1 MSIEE
6 TIKASVKEAVE
17 EALKNIPL
25 GSSDDL
31 PEIMNVK
38 QTAKFLNCSTQWVY
52 DNIGQIPHMELSG
65 YKFIKSELMK
75 WCIDKTGVTFKLVR
89 KVNN

>member
-17 EALKNIPL
+17 EALKNVSL
-25 GSSDDL
+25 GTSDDL

-38 QTAKFLNCSTQWVY
+38 QAAKFLNCSSQWVY
-52 DNIGQIPHMELSG
+52 DNISQIPHMELSG

-75 WCIDKTGVTFKLVR
+75 WCIDKSGRTFKVVR
-89 KVNN
+89 KVN